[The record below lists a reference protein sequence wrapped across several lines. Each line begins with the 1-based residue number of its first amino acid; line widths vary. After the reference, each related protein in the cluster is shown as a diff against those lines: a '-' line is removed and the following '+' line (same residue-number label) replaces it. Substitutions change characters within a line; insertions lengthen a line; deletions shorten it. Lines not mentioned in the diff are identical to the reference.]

1 MSFLDNLE
9 NNLKA
14 LESRDERASV
24 RPSAAAEADKKRAR
38 ATQPYAEQLR
48 SSAFT
53 KALMDQTVTQ
63 AHALRTKVY
72 INWSGNALR
81 LDARDHRLELQPT
94 PDGIQ
99 AVFSSGLDVIG
110 REPVSL
116 DGDAADLARRFL
128 ARLN

>member
-14 LESRDERASV
+14 LESREERGAA
-24 RPSAAAEADKKRAR
+24 RPSAAAEADRKRAR
-38 ATQPYAEQLR
+38 AAQPYAEQLR

-53 KALMDQTVTQ
+53 KALMDQAVTQ

-72 INWSGNALR
+72 INWAGNALR
-81 LDARDHRLELQPT
+81 LDARDQRLELQPT
-94 PDGIQ
+94 PDGIE
-99 AVFSSGLDVIG
+99 AVFTSNQQVSG

-128 ARLN
+128 ARL